1 MNSKT
6 NSSSNIGRKNSRDR
20 IIHVA
25 GRRLLAQGLERKFWA
40 DFYHHCLTVSWPL
53 FFCGAAVIFLI
64 LNSGFAF
71 LYWLGDSAIANVR
84 PSSFADVFF
93 FSIET
98 LATVGYGD
106 MHPQT
111 TYGHLIATIE
121 IFAGISCIAVM
132 TGLVF
137 TRFSQ
142 PRARLIFSNVA
153 IVAEHNG
160 KKTLMLRIA
169 NARHNMITDAV
180 AKLWLVRLEKTKE
193 GLQYR
198 RFHELLIERGQ
209 NPMFALSWTI
219 FHVIDKK
226 SSLFGVD
233 EKELERSDASLIITL
248 TGLDETSNQKV
259 HARHAYRYDDIRW
272 GHQYVDI
279 LETSE
284 HGLLRINYGKF
295 HDTAPVVEQR
305 ER

>member
-1 MNSKT
+1 MTGKT
-6 NSSSNIGRKNSRDR
+6 NSPANIDRKKSRDR
-20 IIHVA
+20 VIHVG
-25 GRRLLAQGLERKFWA
+25 GRRLLAQGLERNFWA

-53 FFCGAAVIFLI
+53 FFSGAAFAFLI
-64 LNSGFAF
+64 INSGFAI
-71 LYWLGDSAIANVR
+71 LYWLGESAIANVR
-84 PSSFADVFF
+84 PNSFADVFF

-121 IFAGISCIAVM
+121 IFVGISCIAVM

-142 PRARLIFSNVA
+142 PRSRLIFANVA
-153 IVAEHNG
+153 IVSEHNA
-160 KKTLMLRIA
+160 KKALMLRIA

-193 GLQYR
+193 GIQFR
-198 RFHELLIERGQ
+198 RFHELRIERDQ

-226 SSLFGVD
+226 SFLFGVD
-233 EKELERSDASLIITL
+233 EKKLERSDASLVITL

-284 HGLLRINYGKF
+284 EGLLRINYRKF
-295 HDTAPVVEQR
+295 HDTVPILAQR
-305 ER
+305 KP